1 MSVNT
6 FEQKFN
12 IAKLIKFS
20 MPSIFMMLIL
30 ALYQCVD
37 GLFVSNF
44 VDTNGL
50 GAINIVYPVI
60 FIGLGISLMIG
71 TGGSALIGKALGEK
85 KLEEANSIFTL
96 LILFSVFIS
105 VVSGVLG
112 TLFIDD
118 LLVFLGATGDYY
130 DMCKTYLQIHFYFIS
145 FYYLQNMFQIFFV
158 TSGRPKLGLII
169 TLMGGITNIL
179 LDYLFLGVLNF
190 KIEGAA
196 IATGIAYLIPS
207 FTGLYCFIF
216 DKKSLL
222 KFSKFEVSIS
232 NLRKT
237 IVNGSSE
244 MLTNVANS
252 VTTFLFN
259 YQFFKYFSY
268 TGVDSITIVLYFQFL
283 VSSMMFGFST
293 GVSPVISYK
302 YGEGNKKELEQI
314 KKNSFIIF
322 GTLSI
327 ICFIISL
334 TLISPVAN
342 VFSGGNIDVFNMTVN
357 NYRYFSFSLLFMGIS
372 IFASSY
378 FTAIGNGLISLVIST
393 LRTLVFLS
401 GTLIILPLIF
411 NEKSL
416 WFATSLAELLGAIV
430 SIVILFV
437 YSNKKN
443 RRD

>member
-1 MSVNT
+1 MGGNT

-20 MPSIFMMLIL
+20 IPSIFMMLIL

-71 TGGSALIGKALGEK
+71 TGGSALIGKSLGEK
-85 KLEEANSIFTL
+85 KIDEANSIFTL
-96 LILFSVFIS
+96 VVLFSVLVSVIS
-105 VVSGVLG
+105 GLLG
-112 TLFIDD
+112 TVFIDK
-118 LLVFLGATGDYY
+118 LLVVLGATGDYY
-130 DMCKTYLQIHFYFIS
+130 DMCKTYMQIHFYFIS

-158 TSGRPKLGLII
+158 TAGKPKLGLIT
-169 TLMGGITNIL
+169 TLMGGITNVL
-179 LDYLFLGVLNF
+179 LDYLFLAVLNMG
-190 KIEGAA
+190 IEGAA
-196 IATGIAYLIPS
+196 IATGVAYLIPS

-216 DKKSLL
+216 DKSSLL
-222 KFSKFEVSIS
+222 KFSKFEFNIS
-232 NLRKT
+232 NLTKT
-237 IVNGSSE
+237 IFNGSSE
-244 MLTNVANS
+244 MLTNIANS

-302 YGEGNKKELEQI
+302 YGEGNKKELRKI

-334 TLISPVAN
+334 LLISPVAN
-342 VFSGGNIDVFNMTVN
+342 IFSGGNIDVFNMTVS

-378 FTAIGNGLISLVIST
+378 FTAIGKGLISLIIST

-401 GTLIILPLIF
+401 GTLLILPLIF
-411 NEKSL
+411 NEQAL
-416 WFATSLAELLGAIV
+416 WFSTSLAELLGAIV
-430 SIVILFV
+430 SVIILFS
-437 YSNKKN
+437 YSKN
-443 RRD
+443 VIISD